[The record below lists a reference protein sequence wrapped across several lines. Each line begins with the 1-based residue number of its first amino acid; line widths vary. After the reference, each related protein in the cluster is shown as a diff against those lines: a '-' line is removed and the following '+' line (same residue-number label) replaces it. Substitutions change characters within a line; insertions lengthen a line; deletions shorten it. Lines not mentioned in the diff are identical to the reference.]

1 MAERKAQINALW
13 TYEVA
18 TEKVLG
24 RSVEKGYITLKE
36 ADEFSEKL
44 FAQLNTDN
52 ISGLRPASLGEKIRM
67 ENIRVNPYVS
77 LKEIAWEKI
86 P

>member
-1 MAERKAQINALW
+1 MAEREAQIKALW
-13 TYEVA
+13 TYDVA

-24 RSVEKGYITLKE
+24 WSVEKGYITHKE

-44 FAQLNTDN
+44 FAQLNTDKTP
-52 ISGLRPASLGEKIRM
+52 GFRPASLGEKIRM

-77 LKEIAWEKI
+77 LKKISLRKI